1 MLSIINIVANH
12 IFRPYG
18 RLSKYFKDYFP
29 IELVKTAELP
39 PDGNYL
45 IGSHPHGVMCAGLYC
60 AVGTDACGWPEKY
73 PG

>member
-1 MLSIINIVANH
+1 MYCVLSYSRFTRKWINW
-12 IFRPYG
+12 
-18 RLSKYFKDYFP
+18 KYFKEYFP